1 MGIIMNFD
9 NENEKLEFAEYL
21 YLYLHYEQVHHSVD
35 LNNTDLTHIIYNAI
49 EAFKAI
55 MKDNKE

>member
-1 MGIIMNFD
+1 MNFD